1 MASSAISRFR
11 IVLWAL
17 VVVAAI
23 GATALYVFRPPA
35 QPLGVTGAPFTLE
48 STKGGSF
55 TQDNLKGTPSLVF
68 FGYTFCPDVC
78 PTTMAESVAWRGE
91 LGLKPEQLRTIF
103 VTVDPTRD
111 TKQVLTEYIGAF
123 DDSIIGL
130 VGTPEQTK
138 AAEKSFGAMSEA
150 QAPDEFGNYLVNHT
164 ASVFLIGADGRFEG
178 TIAYGED
185 KAAAL
190 AKIKRLTGV

>member
-1 MASSAISRFR
+1 MPCALALALASLAGLAFVDNILWWYPIRFGLGASLTLFFVVSEYAVNALAPENKR
-11 IVLWAL
+11 GLWIGIYSTSLYLGFAL
-17 VVVAAI
+17 
-23 GATALYVFRPPA
+23 GPA
-35 QPLGVTGAPFTLE
+35 
-48 STKGGSF
+48 
-55 TQDNLKGTPSLVF
+55 
-68 FGYTFCPDVC
+68 
-78 PTTMAESVAWRGE
+78 
-91 LGLKPEQLRTIF
+91 
-103 VTVDPTRD
+103 
-111 TKQVLTEYIGAF
+111 
-123 DDSIIGL
+123 IIGL